1 MKYQERIG
9 VEMPAPPGLG
19 SLDYIWA
26 WSFIWFIFADDAEI
40 FVDVYLPQEGG
51 WRQKASEKLE
61 KNANRSN
68 RKVFPTLTIAKSWS
82 KLIIINNIFL

>member
-40 FVDVYLPQEGG
+40 FVDVYFPQEGG

-61 KNANRSN
+61 KMPIGVTE
-68 RKVFPTLTIAKSWS
+68 KC
-82 KLIIINNIFL
+82 FLPLQLPNLEVNEL